1 MLAAVCLGKPYPAT
15 GLAVR
20 SSMLMPARECFSQA
34 GFDLTALDESTLR
47 DDSRTERKKNSQVM
61 KSIS

>member
-1 MLAAVCLGKPYPAT
+1 MLI
-15 GLAVR
+15 
-20 SSMLMPARECFSQA
+20 PARECFSQA

-47 DDSRTERKKNSQVM
+47 DDSRTERKKNFQVM

>member
-1 MLAAVCLGKPYPAT
+1 
-15 GLAVR
+15 
-20 SSMLMPARECFSQA
+20 MPARDCFSQA

-47 DDSRTERKKNSQVM
+47 GGSRTEREKNFQVM